1 MQFPLKQSCIASTK
15 YISLFHC
22 KTSTNFLFSN
32 IPIHL
37 IFRCS
42 TSGVNTRSG
51 FRISNI
57 SDANNLIAP
66 LSDSER
72 KLVLEAI
79 KNGDKKSNSLE
90 IELSKEKRKH
100 LIMFNLFPFIG
111 FGILDNMI
119 MILAGEYI
127 ELKLGEVFTISTM
140 AAAAY
145 GNIISDVA
153 GIGLSHYVELLV
165 TKLGVKMPEL
175 TEEQAHS
182 KKVRYTVNITRAVG
196 LVIGCLLG
204 MFPLLFLPDK
214 NAKKPSEVPHND
226 NKEDKNME
234 TDTPVK

>member
-1 MQFPLKQSCIASTK
+1 MFKL
-15 YISLFHC
+15 LFFFYC
-22 KTSTNFLFSN
+22 
-32 IPIHL
+32 
-37 IFRCS
+37 
-42 TSGVNTRSG
+42 VNTRSG

-57 SDANNLIAP
+57 CDANNLIAP

-79 KNGDKKSNSLE
+79 KNGDKKSYSSLG

-204 MFPLLFLPDK
+204 MFPLLFIPDK
-214 NAKKPSEVPHND
+214 NAKKPSEEVPHND
-226 NKEDKNME
+226 NKEGKSME
-234 TDTPVK
+234 INTPVK